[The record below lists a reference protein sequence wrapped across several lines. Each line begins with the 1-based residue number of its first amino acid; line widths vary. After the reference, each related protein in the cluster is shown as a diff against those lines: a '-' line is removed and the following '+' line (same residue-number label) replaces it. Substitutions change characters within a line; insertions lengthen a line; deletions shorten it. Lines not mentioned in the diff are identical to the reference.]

1 MRKVIDLQFKLG
13 EVSIENVEFDPRS
26 RDEIPKLLQGFQSIY
41 CDRQT
46 REKVFELLED
56 IIPDDTDTNNGRP
69 GMDLWKILVLGTLRL
84 NCNWDY
90 DKLLEIV
97 NNHKKLREMLGH
109 GKIDED
115 YTYALQTLKDN
126 VSLFTQEVLNKID
139 QVVIKYGHKLV
150 GKKEDED
157 LRGSCDS
164 FVAETNV
171 HFPTDINLLF
181 DAARKMIMLIIS
193 LCSVLGIEGW
203 RQGLY
208 NIKKVK
214 KLFRKAEKLRRS
226 NSKDSKKKAQKE
238 EAIMKAHQA
247 YIDLAQAFIDR
258 VNDTIK
264 SISYCPPDLIAKL
277 MELNKYIEHAERQ
290 IDQIRRRVIEGE
302 TIPHNEKVFS
312 IFEEHTEWISKG
324 KAGVAQELGL
334 KVCIL
339 KDQYG
344 FILHHRVMQNE
355 TDDKVAVLMVREAK
369 ERFPNLSSCS
379 FDKGFH
385 SPDNQEELKELLDKV
400 ILPRK
405 GKLSEENKKIEYSGE
420 FIQARHKHS
429 AVESSI
435 NGLEKGG
442 LDRCPDHGINGF
454 KRYVALAVL
463 ARNIQTIGNVVQQK
477 ELKRLK
483 RLKKAEQKQ
492 YRLAA

>member
-13 EVSIENVEFDPRS
+13 EVSIQNIEFDPRS
-26 RDEIPKLLQGFQSIY
+26 RDEIPKLLQGFKSIY
-41 CDRQT
+41 CDPQT
-46 REKVFELLED
+46 REKVFEFLED
-56 IIPDDTDTNNGRP
+56 IIPDDTDSNNGRP
-69 GMDLWKILVLGTLRL
+69 GMHMWKILVLGTLRL
-84 NCNWDY
+84 SCNWDY

-126 VSLFTQEVLNKID
+126 VSLFTREVLNKID

-150 GKKEDED
+150 GKKEDDD

-181 DAARKMIMLIIS
+181 DAARRMIMLIIS

-258 VNDTIK
+258 VNETIK
-264 SISYCPPDLIAKL
+264 SISYCPPALIAKL
-277 MELNKYIEHAERQ
+277 MELNKYIDHAERQ

-312 IFEEHTEWISKG
+312 VFEEHTEWISKG

-344 FILHHRVMQNE
+344 FILHDRVMQNE

-369 ERFPNLSSCS
+369 ERFPDLSSCS

-385 SPDNQEELKELLDKV
+385 SPSNQEKLKELLDKV

-405 GKLSEENKKIEYSGE
+405 GKLSEENKKIEYSDE

-454 KRYVALAVL
+454 KRYVALAIL
-463 ARNIQTIGNVVQQK
+463 ARNIQTIGNMVQQK
-477 ELKRLK
+477 ELKRQK
-483 RLKKAEQKQ
+483 RLKKAEQEK
-492 YRLAA
+492 YRFAA